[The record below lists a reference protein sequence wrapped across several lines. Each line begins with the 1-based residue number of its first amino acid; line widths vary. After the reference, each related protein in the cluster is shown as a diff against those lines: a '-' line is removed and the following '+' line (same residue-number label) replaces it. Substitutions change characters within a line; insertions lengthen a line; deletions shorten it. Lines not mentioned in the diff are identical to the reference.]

1 MNKLICRTVI
11 SCLIVLASG
20 RVCGADKD
28 YALQIHLPREIT
40 ITSETASLGQ
50 VSIIRGE
57 QSLVA
62 KASEIKLGQFS
73 VPGQKIV
80 VDRSMVLS
88 RLACSGISGS
98 EVTLTGAERTIVKQ
112 QQQIVKG
119 GEFVK
124 SALSFL
130 EKQRHGKSICEFK
143 AIRVPEDLV
152 ISGNNQDIEFS
163 ASSARNNI
171 KNRAKVKV
179 KVTAMSQGQ
188 ELGVRDVIFRLKYKC
203 RQAVAQID
211 IARGV
216 VIKPENVKIEQ
227 IISNY
232 PESAGWKEPYGLVA
246 RRKLAAN
253 IVIQPGMVGPL
264 EPPVIIKRNQNVI
277 IRINRD
283 GLAITATGKTM
294 QQGKAGDYIKV
305 RNIDSQRIIMAK
317 VNEDGTVEP
326 VL

>member
-1 MNKLICRTVI
+1 MKIKLVFMTVI
-11 SCLIVLASG
+11 SCLIVLAGG

-62 KASEIKLGQFS
+62 RASEIKLGQFS
-73 VPGQKIV
+73 VPGQKII

-152 ISGNNQDIEFS
+152 ISGNNHDIEFS

-179 KVTAMSQGQ
+179 TAMSQGQ
-188 ELGVRDVIFRLKYKC
+188 ELGVRDVTFRLKYKC
-203 RQAVAQID
+203 RQAVAKID

-253 IVIQPGMVGPL
+253 IVIRPDMVGLL

-305 RNIDSQRIIMAK
+305 RNIDSQRIILAK
-317 VNEDGTVEP
+317 VNKDGTVEP